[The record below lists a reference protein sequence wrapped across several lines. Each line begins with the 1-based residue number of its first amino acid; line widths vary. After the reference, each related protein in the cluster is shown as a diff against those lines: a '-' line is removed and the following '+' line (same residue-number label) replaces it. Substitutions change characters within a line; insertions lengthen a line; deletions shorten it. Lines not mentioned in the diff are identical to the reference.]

1 MFPNAV
7 LSRQFWTDKQRK
19 SALDRMLAYRT
30 QVYPQL
36 AVSLLKSLDNQEMDK
51 KLSQT
56 SCDIVNQVSFKSL
69 EGNLI
74 DIICFWAAKHLRLIL
89 GL

>member
-1 MFPNAV
+1 MFPNVV

-74 DIICFWAAKHLRLIL
+74 DIICF
-89 GL
+89 